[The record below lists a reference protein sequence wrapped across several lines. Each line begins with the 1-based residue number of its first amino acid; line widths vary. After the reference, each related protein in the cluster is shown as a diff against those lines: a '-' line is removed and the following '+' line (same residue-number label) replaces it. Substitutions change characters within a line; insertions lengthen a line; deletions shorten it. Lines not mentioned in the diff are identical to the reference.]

1 MSLSRIIDGFS
12 AWLDLVAATIVAALA
27 RLHKVRSVQLIEG
40 DGGAFSLRSMG
51 AGAAPAHPPFRLDA
65 TAAELLGAVAAEL
78 HGRDVEL
85 VLQPTHFLF
94 RPLELP
100 KRAAE
105 FLDGI
110 VRTQI
115 DRLTPWSANEAVF
128 GWTPP
133 AGMDDDR
140 ITLTVAATA
149 RARIEPHM
157 QALKALGAKSI
168 VVSTRAAGG
177 GAEALPIKVLE
188 HAASGMLGVARVRQL
203 VLALLVGVSVV
214 ATLATVASQIFGGDL
229 DAQLEELN
237 RGIAT
242 QRLVLAR
249 ADQGG
254 ETSALR
260 ALERRKHAS
269 AATVLVLETLSKVLP
284 DHTFVTEMHIEGD
297 KLQVVGISPEAPTLI
312 RLLEQSSHFTQ
323 ATFFAPTTRIPQEPG
338 DRFHIEARIRIPV
351 EVNP

>member
-40 DGGAFSLRSMG
+40 DGGAFTLRSS
-51 AGAAPAHPPFRLDA
+51 APGAASAHPPFRLDA
-65 TAAELLGAVAAEL
+65 AAAELPGGVAAEL

-115 DRLTPWSANEAVF
+115 DRLTPWSVNEAVF

-140 ITLTVAATA
+140 IALTVAATA
-149 RARIEPHM
+149 RARIEPHL
-157 QALKALGAKSI
+157 QALKAFGAKSI
-168 VVSTRAAGG
+168 VVSTRAADGG
-177 GAEALPIKVLE
+177 VEAAPIKVFE
-188 HAASGMLGVARVRQL
+188 HAASGVLGVARVRQL

-214 ATLATVASQIFGGDL
+214 ATLATVASQIFGGL
-229 DAQLEELN
+229 DAQLEELD
-237 RGIAT
+237 RSIAA

-260 ALERRKHAS
+260 TLERRKRAS
-269 AATVLVLETLSKVLP
+269 ATTVLVLEALSDVLP

-297 KLQVVGISPEAPTLI
+297 KLQVIGISPEAPMLI

-338 DRFHIEARIRIPV
+338 DRFHIEARIKIPV

>member
-27 RLHKVRSVQLIEG
+27 RLRKVRSVQLAEG
-40 DGGAFSLRSMG
+40 DSGAFTLRSPD
-51 AGAAPAHPPFRLDA
+51 AGAASAHPPFQLDPVA
-65 TAAELLGAVAAEL
+65 GKLPDGVAAQL
-78 HGRDVEL
+78 QGRDIEL
-85 VLQPTHFLF
+85 MLQPAHFLF

-115 DRLTPWSANEAVF
+115 DRLTPWSASEAAF

-133 AGMDDDR
+133 AQAPDER
-140 ITLTVAATA
+140 IALTVAATA
-149 RARIEPHM
+149 RARIEPHV

-168 VVSTRAAGG
+168 VVFTPAAAGG
-177 GAEALPIKVLE
+177 AEPVPIKVFE
-188 HAASGMLGVARVRQL
+188 HAAGALGIARVRQV

-214 ATLATVASQIFGGDL
+214 ATLATVASEIFGGDL
-229 DAQLEELN
+229 DAQLEELD
-237 RGIAT
+237 RSIAT

-254 ETSALR
+254 ETSAQR
-260 ALERRKHAS
+260 ALERRKRAS
-269 AATVLVLETLSKVLP
+269 ATTVLVLEALSDVLP

-297 KLQVVGISPEAPTLI
+297 KLQVIGISPEAPTLI

-351 EVNP
+351 EVTP